1 MSLEITPEVPLIFLI
16 TSPRVNINK
25 HSTNVRGKK
34 LRDLTPKTNLPI
46 YGTLNIVQIF
56 TFDIYHYF
64 FLNMLLMLRRTTLLM
79 NHKNSAYEKK

>member
-64 FLNMLLMLRRTTLLM
+64 FFKYVTY
-79 NHKNSAYEKK
+79 AKKDNFIDES